1 MTGILKGK
9 RVAVL
14 LGGPGSE
21 REVSLRSGAAV
32 ARAVR
37 SLGVTVEEVCVT
49 GTMRVDDATVELY
62 GLPGGSGTDL
72 AAAGTRIPGAS
83 SSLSFTLR

>member
-21 REVSLRSGAAV
+21 REVSLRSGSAV
-32 ARAVR
+32 ARDVR
-37 SLGVTVEEVCVT
+37 SMGE
-49 GTMRVDDATVELY
+49 
-62 GLPGGSGTDL
+62 TDE
-72 AAAGTRIPGAS
+72 
-83 SSLSFTLR
+83 

>member
-37 SLGVTVEEVCVT
+37 SLGATVEEVDV
-49 GTMRVDDATVELY
+49 RDAEIAFPPGIRI
-62 GLPGGSGTDL
+62 GLQHGPWH
-72 AAAGTRIPGAS
+72 
-83 SSLSFTLR
+83 LR